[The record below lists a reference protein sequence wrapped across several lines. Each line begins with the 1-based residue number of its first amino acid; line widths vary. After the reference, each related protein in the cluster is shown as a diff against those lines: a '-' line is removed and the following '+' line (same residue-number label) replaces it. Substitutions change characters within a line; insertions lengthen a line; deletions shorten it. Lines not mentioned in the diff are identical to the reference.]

1 MNSNSLHII
10 FLLFIGILGVEAQ
23 VLEADTIYFNRN
35 GKMSYQLNQD
45 GKLQGAFVFESILL
59 LDQWKKDGFYI
70 QGFFSNG
77 KRDRLWT
84 WTKQEFEVTPEK
96 FTIEKVVKSNQVING
111 KELMLTGSYREGKP
125 NGNWT
130 LEKTSVEN
138 NIILKEPLA
147 VMKITNGILTDQFSF
162 KNSNADGDIE
172 IKGQLNKDGFLEG
185 RILMSYTRS
194 SLQYNETRTYEN
206 GFLRKV
212 EIRDVVS
219 NSIVN
224 SVSYKDVDTKLSELK
239 NLKDTSFKISE
250 NGFGIEFNVGY
261 DSSNPKLSIQQYG
274 NQLFNEFVQLI
285 QSFEQE
291 NEESE
296 SIQFNL
302 TRRFKLV
309 YPEKDVQLLDKL
321 SAKNSELIEL
331 TSEFLNNP
339 RLILNKSKSRK
350 LTESFHL
357 LEMAHQ
363 KLQIIDTVVQKSNEG
378 YFDFISRDLFYK
390 EGLPG
395 LTDVDTVRY
404 SYDKKDYKII
414 FPFDKVI
421 SNNQNFLSNLLDYSL
436 GLQKLIDENIEFSR
450 KELLVFEQESQIEAI
465 DERIVNKLKIID
477 SIYLPL
483 KESWQAKDFKDRPIH
498 YNLLDVHLNGLIN
511 ETNKKYLNEKTF
523 QKKIELGE
531 ELNCLLDFFIDS
543 ENEMKEL
550 DQFSNRI
557 DRMFTIFRDN
567 PFLDRKME
575 TKIYGNINRKSREV
589 LVPEY
594 INGMLRSKNCQDL
607 ILNFRKLMLLEDRLA
622 ELVKKNDASVQ
633 EIDRYVRRENMP
645 QRIERILGIQELN

>member
-23 VLEADTIYFNRN
+23 VLEADTTYFNRN

-185 RILMSYTRS
+185 RLLMSYTRS
-194 SLQYNETRTYEN
+194 SLRYIETRTYEN

-309 YPEKDVQLLDKL
+309 YPEKDLQLLDKL
-321 SAKNSELIEL
+321 SAKNSELIAL

-395 LTDVDTVRY
+395 LTDVDTLRY

-414 FPFDKVI
+414 FPFNKVI

-450 KELLVFEQESQIEAI
+450 KELLVFEQESQIEAM

-483 KESWQAKDFKDRPIH
+483 KKSWQAKDFKDRPIH

-531 ELNCLLDFFIDS
+531 ELNCLLDYFIDS
-543 ENEMKEL
+543 ENEIKEL

-557 DRMFTIFRDN
+557 DRMFTIFSDN

-589 LVPEY
+589 LVPDY

-622 ELVKKNDASVQ
+622 ELVEKNDASVQ

>member
-1 MNSNSLHII
+1 MCLNNFRII
-10 FLLFIGILGVEAQ
+10 LLLFIGVLSINAQ
-23 VLEADTIYFNRN
+23 VLEADTVYFDRK
-35 GKMSYQLNQD
+35 GKMSYQFTQE
-45 GKLQGAFVFESILL
+45 GKLQGSFVFESILL

-84 WTKQEFEVTPEK
+84 WTKQDFEVTPEK
-96 FTIEKVVKSNQVING
+96 FTIEKVVKSNQLING
-111 KELMLTGSYREGKP
+111 KEVMLTGNYREGIP
-125 NGNWT
+125 NGKWT

-138 NIILKEPLA
+138 NIILKESLA
-147 VMKITNGILTDQFSF
+147 VMKITNGILVDQFSF
-162 KNSNADGDIE
+162 KNSNADGNIE
-172 IKGQLNKDGFLEG
+172 IKGQLNKDGFLDG
-185 RILMSYTRS
+185 RILLSYIRS
-194 SLQYNETRTYEN
+194 SLRYNETRTYEN

-212 EIRDVVS
+212 EIRDVES
-219 NSIVN
+219 NSVVN
-224 SVSYKDVDTKLSELK
+224 SVSYKDVDTILSELK

-250 NGFGIEFNVGY
+250 NGFGIDFNVGY
-261 DSSNPKLSIQQYG
+261 DPANPKLSIQRYG
-274 NQLFNEFVQLI
+274 NQLFNDFVQLI
-285 QSFEQE
+285 QSFEIE

-309 YPEKDVQLLDKL
+309 YPEKDVQLLDTL

-331 TSEFLNNP
+331 TSDFLNNP

-363 KLQIIDTVVQKSNEG
+363 KLQIIDSVVQKSNEG
-378 YFDFISRDLFYK
+378 YFDFISRDLFYR

-395 LTDVDTVRY
+395 LTVVDTLRY

-421 SNNQNFLSNLLDYSL
+421 SNNQNFLLNLLDYSQ
-436 GLQKLIDENIEFSR
+436 GLQKLIETNIEFSR
-450 KELLVFEQESQIEAI
+450 KELLVFEQESQIEAL

-477 SIYLPL
+477 TIYLPL
-483 KESWQAKDFKDRPIH
+483 NETWKSKDFKERPIH
-498 YNLLDVHLNGLIN
+498 YNVLDVHLNGLIN

-575 TKIYGNINRKSREV
+575 TKIYGNINRKSREI

-622 ELVKKNDASVQ
+622 ELVEKNDASVQ

>member
-1 MNSNSLHII
+1 MNSISLHII

-23 VLEADTIYFNRN
+23 VLEADTTYFNRN
-35 GKMSYQLNQD
+35 GKMSYQLNQE

-162 KNSNADGDIE
+162 KNSNVDGDIE

-185 RILMSYTRS
+185 RMLLSYTRS
-194 SLQYNETRTYEN
+194 SLRYIETRTYEN

-261 DSSNPKLSIQQYG
+261 DTSNPKLSIQQYG
-274 NQLFNEFVQLI
+274 NQLFNEFVRLI
-285 QSFEQE
+285 KSFEQE

-309 YPEKDVQLLDKL
+309 YPEKDIQLLDKL

-395 LTDVDTVRY
+395 LTVVDTVRY

-543 ENEMKEL
+543 ENEIKEL

-622 ELVKKNDASVQ
+622 ELVEKNDASVQ

>member
-1 MNSNSLHII
+1 MNSINLRII
-10 FLLFIGILGVEAQ
+10 FLLFIGILSIDAQ
-23 VLEADTIYFNRN
+23 VMEADTLYFNRK
-35 GKMSYQLNQD
+35 GKMSYQFNQE
-45 GKLQGAFVFESILL
+45 GKLQGSFVFESILL
-59 LDQWKKDGFYI
+59 LDQWKKDGLYI

-111 KELMLTGSYREGKP
+111 KELMLSGNYRDGKP
-125 NGNWT
+125 NGNWI
-130 LEKTSVEN
+130 LEKSSVEN

-172 IKGQLNKDGFLEG
+172 IKGQLNKDGFLDG
-185 RILMSYTRS
+185 RMLLSYSRFS
-194 SLQYNETRTYEN
+194 VRYSETRTYEN
-206 GFLRKV
+206 GFLRKI
-212 EIRDVVS
+212 EIKDLES

-224 SVSYKDVDTKLSELK
+224 TVSYKDVDTKLSELK

-261 DSSNPKLSIQQYG
+261 DSSNPKLSIQRYG
-274 NQLFNEFVQLI
+274 NLLFNEFVQLI
-285 QSFEQE
+285 QLFELE

-309 YPEKDVQLLDKL
+309 YPERDVQLLDKL
-321 SAKNSELIEL
+321 TSKNTELIEL
-331 TSEFLNNP
+331 TSDFLNNP

-350 LTESFHL
+350 LTESFHM

-363 KLQIIDTVVQKSNEG
+363 KLQIIDTVVQKSHEG

-390 EGLPG
+390 DGLPG
-395 LTDVDTVRY
+395 LTVVDTLRY

-421 SNNQNFLSNLLDYSL
+421 SNNQNFLSNLLDYSQ

-450 KELLVFEQESQIEAI
+450 KELLVFEQESQVEAL

-483 KESWQAKDFKDRPIH
+483 KESWQTKEFKDRPIH

-543 ENEMKEL
+543 ENEIKEL

-575 TKIYGNINRKSREV
+575 TKIYGNINRKSREI

-622 ELVKKNDASVQ
+622 ELVEKNDASVQ

>member
-1 MNSNSLHII
+1 MNSISLHII
-10 FLLFIGILGVEAQ
+10 FFLIIGILGVEAQ
-23 VLEADTIYFNRN
+23 VLEADTTYFNRN

-96 FTIEKVVKSNQVING
+96 FTIEKVIKSNQVING
-111 KELMLTGSYREGKP
+111 NELMLTGSYREGKP

-185 RILMSYTRS
+185 RLLMSYTRS
-194 SLQYNETRTYEN
+194 SLRYIETRTFEN

-309 YPEKDVQLLDKL
+309 YPEKDLQLLDKL

-395 LTDVDTVRY
+395 LTVVDTVRY

-414 FPFDKVI
+414 FPFNKVI

-450 KELLVFEQESQIEAI
+450 KELLVFEQESQIEAM

-483 KESWQAKDFKDRPIH
+483 KESWQAKEFKDRPIH

-543 ENEMKEL
+543 ENEIKEL

-622 ELVKKNDASVQ
+622 ELVEKNDASVQ